1 MSVVAIIQAR
11 MGSSRLPGKVLRD
24 LCGATMLARGIER
37 IRRARTLDNIV
48 VATTTGQEDDA
59 IVAECRRLSVDV
71 HRGSA
76 NDVLARYHGAA
87 RAASADAIVR
97 ITSDCPLIDPR
108 VVDSVVGMLEGAIDY
123 ASNTHDIR
131 SFPRGLDCEVFH
143 RDTLERMARMARSAA
158 AREHVTVFVREHPE
172 LFRTAQ
178 LVADRDDSDLRWT
191 VDTDADFALVE
202 TLYERYALATHDMPY
217 EELVRRVRSEPALA
231 AMNSHVQ
238 QKDWRVDV
246 G

>member
-1 MSVVAIIQAR
+1 MV
-11 MGSSRLPGKVLRD
+11 
-24 LCGATMLARGIER
+24 
-37 IRRARTLDNIV
+37 
-48 VATTTGQEDDA
+48 DA
-59 IVAECRRLSVDV
+59 
-71 HRGSA
+71 
-76 NDVLARYHGAA
+76 
-87 RAASADAIVR
+87 
-97 ITSDCPLIDPR
+97 
-108 VVDSVVGMLEGAIDY
+108 VVGTLEPSIDY
-123 ASNTHDIR
+123 ASNTHDVR

-158 AREHVTVFVREHPE
+158 AREHVTVFVRECPE

-178 LVADRDDSDLRWT
+178 LVAERDDSDLRWT

-231 AMNSHVQ
+231 AINSHVQ

>member
-24 LCGATMLARGIER
+24 LRGATMLARGIER
-37 IRRARTLDNIV
+37 LRRARTLDNIV
-48 VATTTGQEDDA
+48 VATTTGQEDDV
-59 IVAECRRLSVDV
+59 IVAECRRLGVDA

-87 RAASADAIVR
+87 RAANADVVVR

-108 VVDSVVGMLEGAIDY
+108 VVDAVVGTLDASIDY

-158 AREHVTVFVREHPE
+158 AREHVTVFVRECPE

-231 AMNSHVQ
+231 AINSHVQ